1 MHRLT
6 WPGFVAPLTIGLCLA
21 PGVARSQSLWLER
34 DHVTT
39 IRAEAHHVDVEN
51 TNEKLLTGVAFLDVR
66 HELSPKASIVGELPY
81 ARYETSGEEFLP
93 EGLSESSIGNP
104 YLGVEITGSD
114 SPFFGEIGV
123 RAPVMSDQDIAAE
136 FTGLFSDLSRAFAFF
151 PNTVPI
157 SAILNLRTP
166 SDSEIRA
173 RLRFGPTLTIPTES
187 GPDTELYGV
196 YAWQIGYEGRSVRVG
211 SALSGWVLLTEDFG
225 NLGSRTLTQFEFHA
239 DFGAARVR
247 PGAEFRVPLGA
258 AASFTSS
265 VVGLSLSFF
274 P

>member
-1 MHRLT
+1 MRRLT
-6 WPGFVAPLTIGLCLA
+6 LPGFLVPIAVGICLA
-21 PGVARSQSLWLER
+21 SGQARSQSLWLER

-39 IRAEAHHVDVEN
+39 IRVEAHHVDVQG
-51 TNEKLLTGVAFLDVR
+51 TDEKLVTGVAFIDVR
-66 HELSPKASIVGELPY
+66 HELSSKASIVGELPY
-81 ARYETSGEEFLP
+81 ARYETSAEEFVP
-93 EGLSESSIGNP
+93 EGISESSIGNP
-104 YLGVEITGSD
+104 YLGVEITGDD

-123 RAPVMSDQDIAAE
+123 RAPVMSDQDFAAV
-136 FTGLFSDLSRAFAFF
+136 FTGVFSDLSRSFAFF

-173 RLRFGPTLTIPTES
+173 RLRFGPTIAIPTES
-187 GPDTELYGV
+187 GPETELYGV
-196 YAWQIGYEGRSVRVG
+196 YAWQIGYEGRSVRVA
-211 SALSGWVLLTEDFG
+211 SAISGWVLLTEDFG
-225 NLGSRTLTQFEFHA
+225 NLGSRALTQFEFHA

-247 PGAEFRVPLGA
+247 PGVEVRVPFSF
-258 AASFTSS
+258 ASNFTSS

>member
-1 MHRLT
+1 M
-6 WPGFVAPLTIGLCLA
+6 A
-21 PGVARSQSLWLER
+21 PGLARSQSLWLER

-39 IRAEAHHVDVEN
+39 IRVEAHHVDIEYPD
-51 TNEKLLTGVAFLDVR
+51 EKLLTGVAFLNVR
-66 HELSPKASIVGELPY
+66 HELTSKASIVGELPY
-81 ARYETSGEEFLP
+81 ARYETAHEEFVP
-93 EGLSESSIGNP
+93 QGHSESSIGNP
-104 YLGVEITGSD
+104 YLGVEISGSD

-123 RAPVMSDQDIAAE
+123 RAPVMSDQDIGAE
-136 FTGLFSDLSRAFAFF
+136 VIGLFSDLPRSFAFF

-157 SAILNLRTP
+157 SAVLNLRTP
-166 SDSEIRA
+166 SESEIRA

-211 SALSGWVLLTEDFG
+211 SALSGWVFLTEDFG
-225 NLGSRTLTQFEFHA
+225 NLGSRALTQFELHA
-239 DFGAARVR
+239 DFGAASVR
-247 PGAEFRVPLGA
+247 PGVELRVPFGSA
-258 AASFTSS
+258 ANFTSS